1 MGKEELLAS
10 RSLFENG
17 FYRGSV
23 TQTYF
28 SMLSAANALLL
39 KKGIST
45 KTHKGTFTQLA
56 KEYVK
61 DGLFSKEIYD
71 YLHDGI
77 AIRNDSSYNYS
88 AVFSEEIADELISHA
103 EEFLDE
109 VERLL

>member
-1 MGKEELLAS
+1 M
-10 RSLFENG
+10 
-17 FYRGSV
+17 
-23 TQTYF
+23 
-28 SMLSAANALLL
+28 
-39 KKGIST
+39 
-45 KTHKGTFTQLA
+45 
-56 KEYVK
+56 
-61 DGLFSKEIYD
+61 FSKEIYD